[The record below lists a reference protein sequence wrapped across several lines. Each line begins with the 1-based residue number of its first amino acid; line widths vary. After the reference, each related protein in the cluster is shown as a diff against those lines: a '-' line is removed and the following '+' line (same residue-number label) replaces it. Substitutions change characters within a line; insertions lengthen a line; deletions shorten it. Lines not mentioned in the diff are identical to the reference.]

1 MRMDAREFLELFSG
15 ILSGTKE
22 AKEDVQEIIDNIVQ
36 SLNDY
41 EMEIA
46 GLKSDSDYDDND
58 DEDGEYANPAEEP
71 EAPTNEEPN
80 TDYANMSQKELLAL
94 VNQYLDAGDYT
105 NPELGKISKYIN
117 ESKQDH
123 VANKI
128 NECRMNNAYV
138 R

>member
-1 MRMDAREFLELFSG
+1 MRMDPREFLELFSG

-22 AKEDVQEIIDNIVQ
+22 AKEGVQEIIDNIAQ

-46 GLKSDSDYDDND
+46 GIKSDSNYDDEE
-58 DEDGEYANPAEEP
+58 EDGEYANPAEEP
-71 EAPTNEEPN
+71 EAPANEEPD
-80 TDYANMSQKELLAL
+80 TDYENMSQKELHAL
-94 VNQYLDAGDYT
+94 VDQYLDAGDYT
-105 NPELGKISKYIN
+105 NPELAKISKYIN
-117 ESKQDH
+117 ESKQEH

-128 NECRMNNAYV
+128 NECRMNNAYY